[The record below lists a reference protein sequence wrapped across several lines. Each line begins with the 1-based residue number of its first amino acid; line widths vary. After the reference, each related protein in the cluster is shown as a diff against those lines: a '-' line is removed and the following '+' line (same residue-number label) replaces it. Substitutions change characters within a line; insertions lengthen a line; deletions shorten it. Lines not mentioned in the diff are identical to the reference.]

1 LELAAEWRRGNGMS
15 SSEDPEREAQKVP
28 RDHPQL
34 LLIQAYTRLFLI
46 PERMDGSKQTTVA
59 TFGTYDVRLSEL
71 SPAAR
76 SSKTYPLWLE
86 LCESSSGRVID
97 SRGCQDLDDASG
109 ALDAFLAEATRLGG
123 VKSPGCSGGQ
133 RRP

>member
-59 TFGTYDVRLSEL
+59 TL
-71 SPAAR
+71 
-76 SSKTYPLWLE
+76 
-86 LCESSSGRVID
+86 
-97 SRGCQDLDDASG
+97 G
-109 ALDAFLAEATRLGG
+109 A
-123 VKSPGCSGGQ
+123 
-133 RRP
+133 

>member
-15 SSEDPEREAQKVP
+15 SSEDPEREAQKMP

-59 TFGTYDVRLSEL
+59 TFGAYDARLSEL

-76 SSKTYPLWLE
+76 SPKTCPLWLE
-86 LCESSSGRVID
+86 LCESRSGRVID

-109 ALDAFLAEATRLGG
+109 ALDAFLAEAMRLSG